1 MFLALGRVIGINHAN
16 SMHLIEPD
24 RICRQQGAQDLSIL
38 LNNVR
43 IIPCTQAQIQG
54 VIGCSPN
61 AASPRG
67 AERLHTRPRDAWQN
81 KLQV

>member
-1 MFLALGRVIGINHAN
+1 VFLALGRVIGVNDAN
-16 SMHLIEPD
+16 PVHLIEPD
-24 RICRQQGAQDLSIL
+24 RICRQQCAQDLSIF

-43 IIPCTQAQIQG
+43 VIPCTQAQIQG
-54 VIGCSPN
+54 VIRRDPH

-67 AERLHTRPRDAWQN
+67 AEHLHTRPRGAWQN